1 MCCNVVNQKGFEVSL
16 VIRSKLE
23 VVLHFHNDSP
33 FTNSFLRKY
42 LRVEYSRIVTELFS
56 LFRTYKTCILITAIA
71 NPAYTSFCMV
81 NVKFFSLLFLKIFNI
96 FGICNQ
102 SQFFTLNIEYY
113 FGWNILNFLNKIT
126 FEYSSLLLM
135 SSIFFL
141 GSIAAHW
148 LEPAQYRK

>member
-71 NPAYTSFCMV
+71 NPAIHAFV
-81 NVKFFSLLFLKIFNI
+81 GDVKFFSLLFFEKFFNI

-102 SQFFTLNIEYY
+102 S
-113 FGWNILNFLNKIT
+113 
-126 FEYSSLLLM
+126 
-135 SSIFFL
+135 
-141 GSIAAHW
+141 
-148 LEPAQYRK
+148 